1 MKTENA
7 LSNQLAEIGEG
18 INGVSAGVQ
27 SKSHQLHS
35 PQLEYM
41 GGVAWDLRSWDEEL
55 LSRVSLR

>member
-1 MKTENA
+1 VVDRSSFSSTTTMKTENA
-7 LSNQLAEIGEG
+7 LINQLAE
-18 INGVSAGVQ
+18 